1 MAELLLNALYLIIVK
16 NSLRVLP
23 NEGVVMPR
31 YFFHLSFGDRLLPDE
46 EGVEL
51 ASRSAARK
59 DAQAVVRE
67 LSDSVANRWA
77 SWFLR
82 VADDR
87 GQFLSLPLGHP
98 ALELVSNAGRSSST
112 LTPSPE
118 TNEHAYG
125 RRRAA
130 ALPKRGGALFAEAL
144 ALRRRTAELLERNR
158 HLRVELS
165 AEFRSAKA
173 AGNRACQ
180 LTAYVQHETSEPD
193 IYRIAARRR
202 SPPHLVLIQG
212 ESKF

>member
-1 MAELLLNALYLIIVK
+1 
-16 NSLRVLP
+16 
-23 NEGVVMPR
+23 MPF
-31 YFFHLSFGDRLLPDE
+31 YFFHLSFGERLLPDE

-51 ASRSAARK
+51 PSRSAARQE
-59 DAQAVVRE
+59 AQAVVRE
-67 LSDSVANRWA
+67 LSGSVANRWA

-98 ALELVSNAGRSSST
+98 ALELVSNNGPSSST

-118 TNEHAYG
+118 TTEEAYG

-130 ALPKRGGALFAEAL
+130 ALTERAGALFAEAL

-158 HLRVELS
+158 QLRAELS
-165 AEFRSAKA
+165 SQFSSSQVAE
-173 AGNRACQ
+173 NRACQ
-180 LTAYVQHETSEPD
+180 LTAHARYETSEN
-193 IYRIAARRR
+193 YHIAARRR

-212 ESKF
+212 RA